1 MFAEFFPRRL
11 FPSRNLR
18 PSFFAF
24 FLSFPFELPPSL
36 RDQNPFSLFFVR
48 AYALAETRTANV
60 RAFPSLLTAHI
71 PPRRAGH
78 LPANLHEKYSTIFKL
93 VPERIQTCAHVDI
106 SENRT
111 SVDCKS
117 APNAVINAYGIRTL
131 GTPSQCDLS
140 SLRNRSRNVR

>member
-24 FLSFPFELPPSL
+24 FLSLFFFIFLFLSFSPELPLSL

-48 AYALAETRTANV
+48 AYALAETRTGGQCTRVSFA
-60 RAFPSLLTAHI
+60 PDGTHI

-106 SENRT
+106 SENRPQST
-111 SVDCKS
+111 GRVH
-117 APNAVINAYGIRTL
+117 RTL
-131 GTPSQCDLS
+131 DSCDKCLWD
-140 SLRNRSRNVR
+140 